1 MKDQS
6 RALIVVVALTF
17 LLFVLLL
24 TGCGRIEASGE
35 TRHKVEGEAKVK
47 IEVQIVDC
55 EDVPE
60 ERRAE
65 CVERVLEILDKLTR
79 EAGNVQN

>member
-1 MKDQS
+1 MKQNTI
-6 RALIVVVALTF
+6 LIASAILGATF
-17 LLFVLLL
+17 ILSLC